1 MLEKEEVMNPNAIR
15 KKIIELV
22 VMSREGHVASSFS
35 IVELLIAIFAD
46 MKRKRGY
53 YLPQDLILSKG
64 HASYAY
70 YGTLH
75 ILGMMD
81 EQELATVGKLGSKFY
96 GHLPF
101 ISNDNRFAY
110 GSGSLGHGLPYAV
123 GAAVANKLSNSTA
136 EIYCLIGDGEANEG
150 TFWESLLLVEKY
162 ENLKLN
168 ILVDCNGSSER
179 AIPIQAQL
187 EKLVGVFKF
196 IEVLSCDGHN
206 LDDLHYALVTGKD
219 TRLILCKTIKG
230 HPSTMMK
237 NNPSWHHRVPNEI
250 ETQKIF
256 QELK

>member
-1 MLEKEEVMNPNAIR
+1 MLEEEKVMNPNAIR

-35 IVELLIAIFAD
+35 IVELLIAIFSD

-70 YGTLH
+70 YAALYN
-75 ILGMMD
+75 LGMMD

-101 ISNDNRFAY
+101 ILNDNRFAY

-123 GAAVANKLSNSTA
+123 GAAVANKLSNDAA

-179 AIPIQAQL
+179 AIPIQEQL

-196 IEVLSCDGHN
+196 IEVLTCDGHN
-206 LDDLHYALVTGKD
+206 IEELHSALVSGKD
-219 TRLILCKTIKG
+219 SRLILCRTIKG
-230 HPSTMMK
+230 YPSTLMK
-237 NNPSWHHRVPNEI
+237 NNPSWHHRVPNET
-250 ETQKIF
+250 EAQKIF
-256 QELK
+256 EELK